1 MASILGKPGTPG
13 QFPTSNL
20 STAKGALQSLNNPC
34 QKYIGLKNSRGAGD
48 IFGFP
53 ICCSTSLPRAN
64 PIVEQLAQ
72 SGAAATGDGR
82 GSSGEQTSILAALC
96 GGHRRCRV

>member
-1 MASILGKPGTPG
+1 MDRPPPLLVIKVG
-13 QFPTSNL
+13 
-20 STAKGALQSLNNPC
+20 

-53 ICCSTSLPRAN
+53 ICCSTSSAASN
-64 PIVEQLAQ
+64 PIFEQLAQ

-96 GGHRRCRV
+96 GGHRRCRVFGAKRVFLTAAKSARLEYCL